1 MRTLHQSKLKWWEK
15 MELTASLIDL
25 DTSFRLLRSSWSTPQ
40 MTRICKKNRS
50 LDHNQIEFIRLRN
63 LNQTKI
69 FTKRSWGRHSSRD
82 FSEDEEETIVIL
94 LRCLFNELFTGGD
107 SDTTGISTADLDRDS
122 RTQLEIK
129 ILFLPN
135 PRVNLTDPNPNS
147 NSSSSPWNLAL
158 EVITNPLFDNAIVL
172 LLRNRFSENHSTTLT
187 ALEKQNSPM
196 KWR

>member
-40 MTRICKKNRS
+40 MTRI
-50 LDHNQIEFIRLRN
+50 
-63 LNQTKI
+63 
-69 FTKRSWGRHSSRD
+69 KRSWGRHSSRD